1 LLPGSFY
8 TEPAGVMHF
17 ARTDS
22 EPAVVYIYGYG
33 PTDTKYADATAD
45 PRKR

>member
-1 LLPGSFY
+1 
-8 TEPAGVMHF
+8 MHF

-22 EPAVVYIYGYG
+22 EPAVVYIFGVG